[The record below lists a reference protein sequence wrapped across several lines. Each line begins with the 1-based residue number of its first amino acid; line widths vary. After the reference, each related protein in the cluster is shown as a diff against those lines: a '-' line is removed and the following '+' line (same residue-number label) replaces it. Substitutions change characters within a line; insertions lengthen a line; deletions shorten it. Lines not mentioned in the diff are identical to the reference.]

1 MSSTKFYTAIFLVA
15 FVVFP
20 CISVDDDVIRLQAL
34 NINATNDDGMHGQH
48 RLAPSAVDLQLDR
61 MLEEHTTF
69 QVTTLYAF
77 AFSLSFCAL
86 VFSLIVFPFRRELP
100 AYGGRA
106 PPSIAL
112 QFA

>member
-1 MSSTKFYTAIFLVA
+1 MSSIKTYTAIFLVA

-20 CISVDDDVIRLQAL
+20 CVSVDDDVIRLQAL
-34 NINATNDDGMHGQH
+34 NINATNDDGIHGQH
-48 RLAPSAVDLQLDR
+48 RIPAFAVDLQLDR

-77 AFSLSFCAL
+77 ALSLSFCAL
-86 VFSLIVFPFRRELP
+86 VCSLIVLAFRRELP

-112 QFA
+112 

>member
-1 MSSTKFYTAIFLVA
+1 MSSIKAYTAIFLVA
-15 FVVFP
+15 LIVFP
-20 CISVDDDVIRLQAL
+20 CVSVDDDVVRLQAL

-48 RLAPSAVDLQLDR
+48 RNAVFAVDLQLDR

-77 AFSLSFCAL
+77 ALSFSFCAL
-86 VFSLIVFPFRRELP
+86 VCSLTVLAFRRELP

-112 QFA
+112 